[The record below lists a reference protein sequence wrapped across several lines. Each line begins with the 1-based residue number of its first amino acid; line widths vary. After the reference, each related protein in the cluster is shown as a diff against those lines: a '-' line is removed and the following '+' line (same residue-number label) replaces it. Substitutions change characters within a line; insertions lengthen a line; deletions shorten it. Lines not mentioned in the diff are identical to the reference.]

1 MSFTSALTTDWIQ
14 GDMGHGAPPM
24 QLVEGSTN
32 TFKPFPRMGCSPR
45 PQGPQDAHLQHLLGA
60 LSDRIWRMELPQP
73 LRIDRPGEELVS
85 SLVHESSLRACHS
98 TEVPEHPEHGITCHG
113 MTLAEVLLG
122 SSEDLN
128 QCMQDFVA
136 NGFRVVN
143 RESVEWDAEGHPTRV
158 HTNLIGI
165 VEGDRLIGFWGA
177 QRSLSPGR
185 SLAPTPRGLPNGRTA
200 CLCLVDAKGR
210 IMFESPEFER
220 MLGGAAELRKGQRL
234 RGRFHHEDRD
244 RMGDAIQDHIGH
256 AEGGAILGRLR
267 LECADGRWSRRMA
280 SIQSVPEVPGP
291 PLFAIAFHALPGRR
305 RPARADATPVKTAQE
320 ALSNTQVCALNNI
333 LAVISGH
340 AQIAGMSDEV
350 APTLKEHLSVIVD
363 AAQRASTTIVRML
376 S

>member
-24 QLVEGSTN
+24 QLIEGST
-32 TFKPFPRMGCSPR
+32 TTLGSLPRMGRAPR

-73 LRIDRPGEELVS
+73 LGIDRPADELVR

-98 TEVPEHPEHGITCHG
+98 TEVPEHDITCHG
-113 MTLAEVLLG
+113 MTLAEVILD
-122 SSEDLN
+122 SPEDLT

-143 RESVEWDAEGHPTRV
+143 RESVEWNAEGQPTRI

-165 VEGDRLIGFWGA
+165 VEGDRLVGFWGA
-177 QRSLSPGR
+177 QRSLNPGHPI
-185 SLAPTPRGLPNGRTA
+185 APTPPGLPNGRTA
-200 CLCLVDAKGR
+200 CLCLVDAEGR

-220 MLGGAAELRKGQRL
+220 MLGGEAELRKGQPL

-256 AEGGAILGRLR
+256 AEEIGR
-267 LECADGRWSRRMA
+267 AH
-280 SIQSVPEVPGP
+280 V
-291 PLFAIAFHALPGRR
+291 
-305 RPARADATPVKTAQE
+305 
-320 ALSNTQVCALNNI
+320 
-333 LAVISGH
+333 
-340 AQIAGMSDEV
+340 
-350 APTLKEHLSVIVD
+350 
-363 AAQRASTTIVRML
+363 
-376 S
+376 